1 MIEYQI
7 DCEKFCGYIKIDEDG
22 IIVDVMRVFNKFKGQ
37 RLEALTYWLEKK
49 FGYCTLRKLK

>member
-1 MIEYQI
+1 
-7 DCEKFCGYIKIDEDG
+7 
-22 IIVDVMRVFNKFKGQ
+22 MRVFNKFKGQ